1 MKRTYAC
8 PHCHATL
15 NPNVK
20 IVLRARHKK
29 RNGLLLFSP
38 RPGNYDVFIPR
49 GLELEKGDR
58 VEFACPVCGG
68 DLSSAKGKAWAE
80 IHFSTSSGVRGSVV
94 FSKVYGSHATCFI
107 TEEHERW
114 YGEDAR
120 ESTNFWGA
128 GPDRDL

>member
-8 PHCHATL
+8 PHCNAVL

-20 IVLRARHKK
+20 IVLRARHEK

-38 RPGNYDVFIPR
+38 QPGNYDVFIPR
-49 GLELEKGDR
+49 GFELTKGDR

-68 DLSSAKGKAWAE
+68 DLSSTRGKAWAE
-80 IHFSTSSGVRGSVV
+80 IHFSTDSGTRGSVV

-107 TEEHERW
+107 TEEQERW
-114 YGEDAR
+114 YGEHAR